1 MVDLWII
8 YGEFMMD
15 LWWIYEGFMDDLWRI
30 QGKRKISLEV
40 RSHWFINCV

>member
-15 LWWIYEGFMDDLWRI
+15 LWWIYEGFMEDLWRT

-40 RSHWFINCV
+40 RSHWFNCV